1 MCFNH
6 DTKWLDNKFPFLLEK
21 GEVRKEEL
29 LEYLNNVIIQNK
41 SSVGWA
47 KLQGMSKWRRIGDAV
62 PGILFIK
69 IPLFWF
75 CLENCSKKIKG
86 GASQT

>member
-6 DTKWLDNKFPFLLEK
+6 DTKGLDNKFPFLLEK

-47 KLQGMSKWRRIGDAV
+47 KLQGMSK
-62 PGILFIK
+62 
-69 IPLFWF
+69 
-75 CLENCSKKIKG
+75 
-86 GASQT
+86 